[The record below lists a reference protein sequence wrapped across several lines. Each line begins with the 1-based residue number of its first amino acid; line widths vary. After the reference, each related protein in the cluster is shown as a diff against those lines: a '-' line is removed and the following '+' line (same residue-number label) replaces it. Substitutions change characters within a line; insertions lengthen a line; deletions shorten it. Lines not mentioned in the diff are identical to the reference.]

1 MGILSQDHSHLVER
15 SSNHIQF
22 IDILSIQSCFLER
35 SNAYSQSSQTQLLLL
50 QEL

>member
-35 SNAYSQSSQTQLLLL
+35 YATSCWLELGIYLLL
-50 QEL
+50 